1 MKQLITKSD
10 GTPTK
15 SKVHALQA
23 LDKLG
28 IDRSALIEENGQF
41 FYEVDA
47 TDSAAESLNSL
58 NDDIL
63 KGKMPNSAKLSSDD
77 ISVKAVD
84 VKSVSWETEVFDKNN
99 ERTKLYIPGTDV
111 VATIN
116 GKYPAGQGN
125 PKSAF
130 EICIDG
136 ENFKMSVDLLSR
148 IFKVRG

>member
-41 FYEVDA
+41 FYEYIPTIKEEEA
-47 TDSAAESLNSL
+47 KA
-58 NDDIL
+58 IL
-63 KGKMPNSAKLSSDD
+63 DTEKEE
-77 ISVKAVD
+77 ITVKAVD
-84 VKSVSWETEVFDKNN
+84 IKPVTWETEVFDKNN
-99 ERTKLYIPGTDV
+99 ERTKLFIPGTDV
-111 VATIN
+111 VATVL

-125 PKSAF
+125 PKSSF
-130 EICIDG
+130 EINIDS
-136 ENFKMSVDLLSR
+136 ENFKMSVDLLSK

>member
-41 FYEVDA
+41 YYEVTP
-47 TDSAAESLNSL
+47 TDEVFVQEVKRETKKAPEIFKHSEPLPL
-58 NDDIL
+58 GGGIL
-63 KGKMPNSAKLSSDD
+63 HKP
-77 ISVKAVD
+77 VT
-84 VKSVSWETEVFDKNN
+84 WETEVFDKNN
-99 ERTKLYIPGTDV
+99 ERTKLFIPGTDV

-116 GKYPAGQGN
+116 GKHPAGQGN
-125 PKSAF
+125 IKSAF

-148 IFKVRG
+148 IFKVWG

>member
-41 FYEVDA
+41 FYEVTP
-47 TDSAAESLNSL
+47 TDEVFAQEVKRETQKAPEIFKHSEPLGGG
-58 NDDIL
+58 IL
-63 KGKMPNSAKLSSDD
+63 HKP
-77 ISVKAVD
+77 VT
-84 VKSVSWETEVFDKNN
+84 WETEVFDKNN
-99 ERTKLYIPGTDV
+99 ERTKLFIPGTDV
-111 VATIN
+111 VATIL

-125 PKSAF
+125 LKSSF
-130 EICIDG
+130 EINIDN

-148 IFKVRG
+148 IFKVWG